1 MTRLEWRNECLFL
14 IEVST
19 NMVQNEQ
26 IEADV
31 EQLMDLMK
39 TRKQQLESLLEEKMK
54 DFRLVCVLE
63 NVTFPIFFSSLIQS
77 PFFSFQQ
84 VTGTTSDD
92 HINIHD
98 SKIQQELKY
107 HVVDELLNEQVQ
119 EVNKIISRDDNN
131 NNNQSII

>member
-1 MTRLEWRNECLFL
+1 M
-14 IEVST
+14 
-19 NMVQNEQ
+19 QNEQ

-39 TRKQQLESLLEEKMK
+39 TRKQQLENLLKEKMK
-54 DFRLVCVLE
+54 DFRLVCELE
-63 NVTFPIFFSSLIQS
+63 NVSLVLILNS
-77 PFFSFQQ
+77 RSVFSFQQ

-98 SKIQQELKY
+98 SKMQQELKY

-119 EVNKIISRDDNN
+119 EVEKKIC
-131 NNNQSII
+131 SI

>member
-1 MTRLEWRNECLFL
+1 M
-14 IEVST
+14 I
-19 NMVQNEQ
+19 QNEQ

-54 DFRLVCVLE
+54 DLRLVCVLE
-63 NVTFPIFFSSLIQS
+63 NVTLSNRSSFFVSHR
-77 PFFSFQQ
+77 FSFLLQQ
-84 VTGTTSDD
+84 VTGATSDD

-119 EVNKIISRDDNN
+119 EVKRRD
-131 NNNQSII
+131 